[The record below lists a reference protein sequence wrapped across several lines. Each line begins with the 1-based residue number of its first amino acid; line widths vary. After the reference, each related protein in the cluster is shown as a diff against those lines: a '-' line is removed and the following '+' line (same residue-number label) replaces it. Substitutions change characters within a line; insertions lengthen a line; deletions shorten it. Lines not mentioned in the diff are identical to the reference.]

1 MTPSISGAD
10 VIGVNCKF
18 DPPESL
24 KAVAKMKEGLEKA
37 GLKAHLMFQ
46 PLGFHCPDADNKN
59 GYLTLPEYPF
69 GKTRCSALSNFVTS
83 NYLHILNRYIL
94 DTCAY
99 M

>member
-1 MTPSISGAD
+1 MTTTVTPSISGAD

-37 GLKAHLMFQ
+37 GLKAHMMFQ
-46 PLGFHCPDADNKN
+46 PLGFHCPDADNKS

-69 GKTRCSALSNFVTS
+69 GKIRSMFRASSFHL
-83 NYLHILNRYIL
+83 
-94 DTCAY
+94 
-99 M
+99 